1 MTSETNILE
10 LKRWRRV
17 PYRISDTIEISMELK
32 RLRRHEARPLQKLLT
47 KVFSK
52 LEDANSP
59 DLSATAQSEILQ
71 EIYDLMPEDDLKRW
85 FGECVRSV
93 QGLFIDGEAVTSG
106 AVLFEEADDQLV
118 LFTLMNL
125 FTLSRLSAVQGNA
138 SASLSISS
146 PQSEAPSS
154 SSDAGSIESA
164 AGLEPSTATVIE
176 AVPVSS
182 SESVEA

>member
-1 MTSETNILE
+1 MTGDNSNILE

-17 PYRISDTIEISMELK
+17 PYRVSDTIEISMELK

-47 KVFSK
+47 KVFAK
-52 LEDANSP
+52 LEDADGLSP
-59 DLSATAQSEILQ
+59 SQKTDAIQ

-85 FGECVRSV
+85 FGECVRGV
-93 QGLFIDGEAVTSG
+93 QGLFIDGDAVTSG
-106 AVLFEEADDQLV
+106 AALFEEADDQCV

-125 FTLSRLSAVQGNA
+125 FRLSRLSAVQGNE
-138 SASLSISS
+138 SASLSTSS
-146 PQSEAPSS
+146 PQSEARSS
-154 SSDAGSIESA
+154 ATDAGAIESS
-164 AGLEPSTATVIE
+164 GGTPLLTAEVIQ